1 MADGGLDAL
10 GAPLVFPGPSSSR
23 VSGRT
28 VLAIALA
35 SNRGLLRCCTEHS
48 SRRTEAMNFSDW
60 IQFIA
65 AAATM
70 ILLVLAAV
78 SDITRY
84 RIPNAIVYAIVAAF
98 AVGAIF
104 NFTWPA
110 IVWPVLAGVAM
121 FLLGAGLFALGL
133 FGGGDVKLIA
143 AMALWTGFADLP
155 RFLLIMGAA
164 GGLLGLVL
172 LLKRRRRQPATA
184 GTAPAEPAAAE
195 AVAAAAPT
203 SEATLEAP
211 RPTRKSHIP
220 YGVGIAVAGLDF
232 FLISQHSPFAP
243 YWPWMQ

>member
-1 MADGGLDAL
+1 M
-10 GAPLVFPGPSSSR
+10 
-23 VSGRT
+23 
-28 VLAIALA
+28 I
-35 SNRGLLRCCTEHS
+35 
-48 SRRTEAMNFSDW
+48 FSDW
-60 IQFIA
+60 IQIIA
-65 AAATM
+65 AVVTIA
-70 ILLVLAAV
+70 LLVVAAA

-104 NFTWPA
+104 NFAWPA

-172 LLKRRRRQPATA
+172 LLKRRRQQPAPTSS
-184 GTAPAEPAAAE
+184 TPAPAEASSVPAANS
-195 AVAAAAPT
+195 AAPLPET
-203 SEATLEAP
+203 SDAEPP

-220 YGVGIAVAGLDF
+220 YGVGIAIAGLDF
-232 FLISQHSPFAP
+232 FFVSAHSPLAP
-243 YWPWMQ
+243 LWPWLQ

>member
-1 MADGGLDAL
+1 
-10 GAPLVFPGPSSSR
+10 
-23 VSGRT
+23 
-28 VLAIALA
+28 
-35 SNRGLLRCCTEHS
+35 
-48 SRRTEAMNFSDW
+48 MNFSDW

-65 AAATM
+65 AGATM
-70 ILLVLAAV
+70 ILLIAAAV

-84 RIPNAIVYAIVAAF
+84 RIPNTIVYAIVAAF

-104 NFTWPA
+104 NFAWPA
-110 IVWPVLAGVAM
+110 IVWPLLAGVAM

-172 LLKRRRRQPATA
+172 LLKRRRQQPAMA
-184 GTAPAEPAAAE
+184 SSEPAPTDPSAAKA
-195 AVAAAAPT
+195 AVAAVPTPETPAPD
-203 SEATLEAP
+203 AP

-220 YGVGIAVAGLDF
+220 YGVGIAIAGLDF
-232 FLISQHSPFAP
+232 FLISQQSPLAP
-243 YWPWMQ
+243 LWPWMQ

>member
-1 MADGGLDAL
+1 MIL
-10 GAPLVFPGPSSSR
+10 
-23 VSGRT
+23 
-28 VLAIALA
+28 
-35 SNRGLLRCCTEHS
+35 
-48 SRRTEAMNFSDW
+48 SDW
-60 IQFIA
+60 IQIIA
-65 AAATM
+65 AVVTIA
-70 ILLVLAAV
+70 LLIAAAV

-104 NFTWPA
+104 NFAWPA

-143 AMALWTGFADLP
+143 AMALWTGFTDLP
-155 RFLLIMGAA
+155 RFLVVMTAA

-172 LLKRRRRQPATA
+172 LLKRKRQEP
-184 GTAPAEPAAAE
+184 APASSTEVPLETSGAEP
-195 AVAAAAPT
+195 
-203 SEATLEAP
+203 P

-232 FLISQHSPFAP
+232 FFVSAHSPLAP
-243 YWPWMQ
+243 LLPWMQ

>member
-1 MADGGLDAL
+1 
-10 GAPLVFPGPSSSR
+10 
-23 VSGRT
+23 
-28 VLAIALA
+28 
-35 SNRGLLRCCTEHS
+35 
-48 SRRTEAMNFSDW
+48 MNFSDW
-60 IQFIA
+60 IQLFA

-70 ILLVLAAV
+70 ILLIAAAA

-98 AVGAIF
+98 AAGAIF

-172 LLKRRRRQPATA
+172 LLKRRRRQPAIA
-184 GTAPAEPAAAE
+184 GSAPAPAEPAAAE
-195 AVAAAAPT
+195 GVVAAAPT
-203 SEATLEAP
+203 SEATSEAP

-243 YWPWMQ
+243 YWPWVQ

>member
-1 MADGGLDAL
+1 M
-10 GAPLVFPGPSSSR
+10 
-23 VSGRT
+23 
-28 VLAIALA
+28 I
-35 SNRGLLRCCTEHS
+35 
-48 SRRTEAMNFSDW
+48 FSDW
-60 IQFIA
+60 IQIIAAAVTIALLIA
-65 AAATM
+65 AAA
-70 ILLVLAAV
+70 

-104 NFTWPA
+104 NFSWPA

-143 AMALWTGFADLP
+143 AMALWTGFVDLP

-172 LLKRRRRQPATA
+172 LLKRRRRQPAMA
-184 GTAPAEPAAAE
+184 SSIPAPADASSAQAAGIEAPAPE
-195 AVAAAAPT
+195 T
-203 SEATLEAP
+203 SDAEAP

-220 YGVGIAVAGLDF
+220 YGVGIAIAGLDF
-232 FLISQHSPFAP
+232 FFISPHSPLAP
-243 YWPWMQ
+243 LWPWMP

>member
-1 MADGGLDAL
+1 
-10 GAPLVFPGPSSSR
+10 
-23 VSGRT
+23 
-28 VLAIALA
+28 
-35 SNRGLLRCCTEHS
+35 
-48 SRRTEAMNFSDW
+48 MNFSDW
-60 IQFIA
+60 IQLIA

-70 ILLVLAAV
+70 ILLIAAAA

-84 RIPNAIVYAIVAAF
+84 RIPNIIVYAIVAAF

-104 NFTWPA
+104 NFAWPA

-172 LLKRRRRQPATA
+172 LLKRRRQQPASS
-184 GTAPAEPAAAE
+184 APAPTGSSAAE
-195 AVAAAAPT
+195 AAVAVAPT
-203 SEATLEAP
+203 PETPTPETPASDAP

-220 YGVGIAVAGLDF
+220 YGVGIAIAGLDF
-232 FLISQHSPFAP
+232 FLISQHSPLAP
-243 YWPWMQ
+243 LWPWMQ

>member
-1 MADGGLDAL
+1 ML
-10 GAPLVFPGPSSSR
+10 GRKGNRSSR
-23 VSGRT
+23 Q
-28 VLAIALA
+28 
-35 SNRGLLRCCTEHS
+35 N
-48 SRRTEAMNFSDW
+48 EAMNFSDW
-60 IQFIA
+60 IQLIA

-70 ILLVLAAV
+70 ILLIAAAA

-84 RIPNAIVYAIVAAF
+84 RIPNIIVYAIVAAF
-98 AVGAIF
+98 AAGAIF
-104 NFTWPA
+104 NFAWPA

-172 LLKRRRRQPATA
+172 LLKRRRQQPAMARSAPGPTDSSAA
-184 GTAPAEPAAAE
+184 GA
-195 AVAAAAPT
+195 AVAAAPTPETPAP
-203 SEATLEAP
+203 EAP

-220 YGVGIAVAGLDF
+220 YGVGIAIAGLDF
-232 FLISQHSPFAP
+232 FLISQHSPLAP
-243 YWPWMQ
+243 LWPWMQ